1 MGNVRRWSTTA
12 TGNAS
17 VAGGAN
23 TINWQEGQAPGSV
36 NNSAREMMAQL
47 RGIYTPDEWGWV
59 EFSATASV
67 ASQTVFKLPGNQTTA
82 WTANRRW
89 RLKSGSTTRY
99 GSVVSSSYTTE
110 TTITVTVDSGSLSAS
125 HSLVALASIDSNHIP
140 ANNYITSNSASAM
153 ITTRFANAALT
164 GTPTAPTA
172 AAYTN
177 TTQVATTANV
187 RETAS
192 TVPINFQITT
202 SYTLTAADQG
212 RLLLLENAS
221 PITLTVPADS
231 SVNFPVGTRIDVVQW
246 YGAGQITFSA
256 AAGASIVSAGSK
268 VKTASTYSGATLIK
282 HAANGW
288 LLIGDLA

>member
-89 RLKSGSTTRY
+89 RLKSGSTTHY

-153 ITTRFANAALT
+153 ITTRFADAALT

-172 AAYTN
+172 SAYTN
-177 TTQVATTANV
+177 TTQI
-187 RETAS
+187 AS
-192 TVPINFQITT
+192 TAQTYSTVTTVPENAQTGTT
-202 SYTLTAADQG
+202 YTLVLADAG
-212 RLLLLENAS
+212 KMVTLANAS
-221 PITLTVPADS
+221 AITLTIPLNS
-231 SVNFPVGTRIDVVQW
+231 SVAFPVGTRIDIAQG
-246 YGAGQITFSA
+246 GAGQVTVSA
-256 AAGASIVSAGSK
+256 AVGATLRSSNSK
-268 VKTASTYSGATLIK
+268 VKLSGQYSGATLWK
-282 HAANGW
+282 QGTDTW
-288 LLIGDLA
+288 WLIGDLA

>member
-1 MGNVRRWSTTA
+1 MGNVRRWSQTA

-23 TINWQEGQAPGSV
+23 TINWAEGQAPGSV

-153 ITTRFANAALT
+153 ITTRFADAALT

-172 AAYTN
+172 SAYTN
-177 TTQVATTANV
+177 TTQI
-187 RETAS
+187 AS
-192 TVPINFQITT
+192 TAQTYSTVTTVPENAQTGTT
-202 SYTLTAADQG
+202 YTLVLADAG
-212 RLLLLENAS
+212 KMVTLANAS
-221 PITLTVPADS
+221 AITLTIPLNS
-231 SVNFPVGTRIDVVQW
+231 SVAFPVGTRIDIAQG
-246 YGAGQITFSA
+246 GAGQVTVSA
-256 AAGASIVSAGSK
+256 AVGATLRSSNSK
-268 VKTASTYSGATLIK
+268 VKLSGQYSGATLWK
-282 HAANGW
+282 QATNTW
-288 LLIGDLA
+288 WLIGDLA